1 MLMLCSC
8 LRRPVK
14 LLNCVPNFGVIVHLN
29 GLESNK
35 GQRLHQQTLSL
46 LQKTLF
52 LKHLVSSPAFNSVT
66 L

>member
-1 MLMLCSC
+1 MLMLRSF

-14 LLNCVPNFGVIVHLN
+14 LLNCVPNFGVTVHLN

-35 GQRLHQQTLSL
+35 GQRLHQQ
-46 LQKTLF
+46 KLF
-52 LKHLVSSPAFNSVT
+52 STTETTAPETPRQHPAFKVVP